1 MIKTS
6 IEQLAEPIGFD
17 IANSD
22 DIVQSELFKGMGRAF
37 NTYPDDRLDMQL
49 CYVSQKLDKRTEDFI
64 LKLAE
69 FIALNRENK

>member
-22 DIVQSELFKGMGRAF
+22 DHVQSNLINGLGRGFKLYSDQNF
-37 NTYPDDRLDMQL
+37 HIQL
-49 CYVSQKLDKRTEDFI
+49 CYISNKIDKDGEKFI
-64 LKLAE
+64 LELSEYLKSK
-69 FIALNRENK
+69 NK